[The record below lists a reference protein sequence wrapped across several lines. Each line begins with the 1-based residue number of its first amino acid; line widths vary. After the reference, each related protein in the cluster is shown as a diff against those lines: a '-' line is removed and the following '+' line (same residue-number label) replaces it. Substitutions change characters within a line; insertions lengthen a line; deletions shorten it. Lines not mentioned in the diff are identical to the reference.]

1 MAQTPT
7 CYDCAYAYFDRCK
20 WMMTVGMGW
29 PSRPACANHPD
40 SIGLMRPT
48 PVGGGVCRN
57 FRARAATPEGEVKRI
72 PLGEGFYAYVDAA
85 DYEWLS
91 RWDWHLHGG
100 YAVRSEKG
108 KRVYMHR
115 QIMQPPKGM
124 VVDHTNG
131 NKADN
136 TRDNL
141 DICTQQENTHN
152 RSKRNGASSRFR
164 GVNYNRRS
172 RRWTVRITFKGKRL
186 FLGYF
191 TDEEEAARAYDRKA
205 VELFGESAKLNFPEE
220 WPVRKIRRLHA
231 KQSSRKATRGRKAVR
246 R

>member
-1 MAQTPT
+1 MAKTPT
-7 CYDCAYAYFDRCK
+7 CHECAYSYLDRGQ
-20 WMMTVGMGW
+20 WLMALGSGW

-40 SIGLMRPT
+40 SIGRMRPV
-48 PVGGGVCRN
+48 PRGEVCRN
-57 FRARAATPEGEVKRI
+57 FRAKAAVPGGEVRQI

-91 RWDWHLHGG
+91 RWAWHLHAG

-136 TRDNL
+136 TRGNL
-141 DICTQQENTHN
+141 CVCTQQENTHN
-152 RSKRNGASSRFR
+152 RSKRNRASSRFR

-172 RRWTVRITFKGKRL
+172 RKWHARITFEAERL
-186 FLGYF
+186 HLGYF
-191 TDEEEAARAYDRKA
+191 TEEVEAARAYDRKA
-205 VELFGESAKLNFPEE
+205 VELFGQDAKLNFPEE
-220 WPVRKIRRLHA
+220 WPARKRRRVCA
-231 KQSSRKATRGRKAVR
+231 KRPSRKQAYGPRV
-246 R
+246 